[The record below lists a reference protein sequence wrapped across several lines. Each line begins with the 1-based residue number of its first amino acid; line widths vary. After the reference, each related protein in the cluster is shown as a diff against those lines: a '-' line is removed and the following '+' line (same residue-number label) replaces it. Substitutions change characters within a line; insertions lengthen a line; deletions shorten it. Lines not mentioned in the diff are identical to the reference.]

1 MSNITHTGMLYVI
14 AILFFSLGFALGIN
28 SLLIPI
34 LRTVFQLSSAQSY
47 LVLTATYSTFVL
59 FSYPS
64 GLLIQKYGYKKSI
77 IISFVLFAIGL
88 YLYIPSGLYKNFILF
103 LLASFVSGLGNT
115 LLQAAINP
123 YITILGPLQS
133 ATRRMCLMTIAN
145 RLGWAVAPILLS
157 FFVDITSVETHL
169 ADIVFPFYLIVII
182 FVVLG
187 LFSFF
192 VPFPELA
199 VARSVELTPQCSIF
213 KLLQNHPR
221 LLWGI
226 VALFFY
232 VGIDTLCLVSIVD
245 FAQSIELDDPEKY
258 TSYTVLGVS
267 LGCILG
273 AWAIPKYVS
282 QEIAFKW
289 GIIIA
294 FFTSLFLPWC
304 APSIVIYLIPVV
316 AFGISTTWGTVWAL
330 AIEGLEEYTKIGGSL
345 LVSSIVGGAILPIF
359 FGYCID
365 IAESVQKAYW
375 LFAPC
380 LAFILLYAFMENISL
395 NKYIKKKWK
404 NIF

>member
-1 MSNITHTGMLYVI
+1 MFYRLTHTGMLYVI

-28 SLLIPI
+28 SLLVPI
-34 LRTVFQLSSAQSY
+34 LKNAFQLSSVQSY

-64 GLLIQKYGYKKSI
+64 GLLIQRYGYKRSI

-88 YLYIPSGLYKNFILF
+88 YLYIPSGIYKSFTLF

-123 YITILGPLQS
+123 YITILGPLQT

-157 FFVDITSVETHL
+157 VFIDISDTQIQL
-169 ADIVFPFYLIVII
+169 MDIVPPFYSIVVV

-192 VPFPELA
+192 VPFPELGT
-199 VARSVELTPQCSIF
+199 ETITDEMKPQYSIV
-213 KLLQNHPR
+213 KLLRQYPK
-221 LLWGI
+221 LAWGI

-245 FAQSIELDDPEKY
+245 FAQSIGLKSPEKY
-258 TSYTVLGVS
+258 TSYSVMGIS

-273 AWAIPKYVS
+273 VLAIPKYIS
-282 QEIAFKW
+282 QEVTFKYGILLAFLV
-289 GIIIA
+289 
-294 FFTSLFLPWC
+294 SLVLPWC
-304 APSIVIYLIPVV
+304 KPTVAIFLIPVLT
-316 AFGISTTWGTVWAL
+316 FSMSTTWGTVWAL
-330 AIEGLEEYTKIGGSL
+330 AIDGLGIYTKVGSSL

-359 FGYCID
+359 FGYGID
-365 IAESVQKAYW
+365 LSDSVQKAYW
-375 LFAPC
+375 LFVPC
-380 LAFILLYAFMENISL
+380 LAFILIYAFVSG
-395 NKYIKKKWK
+395 KTKK
-404 NIF
+404 